1 MGLVDI
7 LDLEYNLILYI
18 LILYSITSMWC
29 EGVWEIL
36 YKLLGGGVEKG
47 RP

>member
-18 LILYSITSMWC
+18 LILYSITSM
-29 EGVWEIL
+29 GVR
-36 YKLLGGGVEKG
+36 VFG
-47 RP
+47 RYCISY